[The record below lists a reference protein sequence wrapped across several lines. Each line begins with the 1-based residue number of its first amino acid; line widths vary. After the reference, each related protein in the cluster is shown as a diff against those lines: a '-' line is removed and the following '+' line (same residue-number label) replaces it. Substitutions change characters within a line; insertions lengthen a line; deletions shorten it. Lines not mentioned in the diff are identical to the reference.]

1 MKIIVEKPNG
11 PDLIKIMKKFSS
23 DSNTTLTH
31 KVNGNVEIVI
41 ADNVDKIETMTPDE
55 LFKKFK
61 IK

>member
-1 MKIIVEKPNG
+1 MKIIVEKPSD
-11 PDLIKIMKKFSS
+11 PDFMKIMKKFNS
-23 DSNTTLTH
+23 DNNATFTY